1 MIDKINRKI
10 LKNIC
15 RDANIS
21 NVKLAK
27 TIGVNTAT
35 VAKRINAMLKKNMI
49 AVKAVPDILKLGY
62 NVEACIALNVD
73 LTSIDELSTRLTDS
87 PNIHLAVTTF
97 GRYDLVMLGSFSDW
111 DKLMT
116 FMREGVSHW
125 PGVKQIN
132 IFLISEVKKL
142 HRDLFHNIT
151 SDEPPVMLDD
161 IDNTLI
167 QELGKN
173 GLTSYTEI
181 AHKLGVNPATISRRV
196 GALLKKNYI
205 KIVAVPDPSKFGY
218 MASALIML
226 GTDHA
231 KTNEICDELNKY
243 PQIQVSMTLTAG
255 FDILACV
262 QFPNPELLYQF
273 IKDEV
278 SRIRGITTIETLIIT
293 EYLKA
298 TYTWLDF
305 DDIPG

>member
-1 MIDKINRKI
+1 MFDKINCKI

-35 VAKRINAMLKKNMI
+35 VAKRIDAMLKKDMI
-49 AVKAVPDILKLGY
+49 AVKAVPDLSRLGY
-62 NVEACIALNVD
+62 NVGACIALNVD
-73 LTSIDELSTRLTDS
+73 LTSIDELSAILMES

-97 GRYDLVMLGSFSDW
+97 GRYDIVMLGSFSDW
-111 DKLMT
+111 EKLMT
-116 FMREGVSHW
+116 FMREGVTLW
-125 PGVKQIN
+125 PGVKQTN
-132 IFLISEVKKL
+132 IFLISEVKKI
-142 HRDLFHNIT
+142 HRDLFHNISST
-151 SDEPPVMLDD
+151 ESPAILDD
-161 IDNTLI
+161 IDSTLI

-196 GALLKKNYI
+196 GSLLKKKII
-205 KIVAVPDPSKFGY
+205 KIVAVPDPSEFGY
-218 MASALIML
+218 SASALIIL

-231 KTNEICDELNKY
+231 KTNEICAELNKY
-243 PQIQVSMTLTAG
+243 PQIQVSMTLTVG

-273 IKDEV
+273 IKNKIA
-278 SRIRGITTIETLIIT
+278 RISGITTIETLIIT

-298 TYTWLDF
+298 TYTWIDF
-305 DDIPG
+305 DDLPC